1 MASFVLIPLFR
12 SFNTAI
18 RLEHQHHL
26 AMAGLALLY
35 YSAGKFVISERV
47 YRRALGASEEADDE
61 TRAEIMHGLG
71 ASIEMQH
78 TRLDQA
84 IQLFER
90 CLPSLQ
96 VHSQIDLAIL

>member
-1 MASFVLIPLFR
+1 LASFVFLPLFR

-47 YRRALGASEEADDE
+47 YRRALGASKGADDE

-90 CLPSLQ
+90 CLPKPYTLE
-96 VHSQIDLAIL
+96 H